1 MSNTELVTKAEAL
14 NMASAFLRKR
24 GLKTAEFIKVLMMY
38 GKLSGWDVTN
48 LRQVV
53 RKQREFKG

>member
-1 MSNTELVTKAEAL
+1 MSNDEMVTKDEAL
-14 NMASAFLRKR
+14 NTLSAYLRKR

-48 LRQVV
+48 LRKVV